1 MVVEGGAGNGSI
13 WRRDS
18 EDLELNHVVLLLL
31 VDVLV
36 RKVHRN
42 LVDVEYHVC

>member
-1 MVVEGGAGNGSI
+1 MVEGGAREGRIG
-13 WRRDS
+13 RRHS

-42 LVDVEYHVC
+42 LVDVEYHVR